1 MTEATTVAEITNQKP
16 ATLLKA
22 AEPKAIRH
30 DSEKWLKFFLN
41 NKQIAFMRKLREAA
55 ITAPIGTHA
64 SIDVG
69 VVTGKNEFFVLS
81 DEQVTALGLNGHTV
95 PLVSRSVQ
103 LKGSRLHKANWKS
116 LSAAGDRVHL
126 LHISPAQGQ
135 RLSRKLR
142 AYITGGE
149 RKEFHKGYKCSIQK
163 PWFTVPAVWIPDGFA
178 FRQIYAF
185 PRMVLNVSAA
195 TSTDTI
201 HRLRSKGAEPER
213 IIALLHESSRART
226 MPTDRI
232 LTCRCDTTLVGRG
245 RSSDSRSH
253 SRGRP
258 HSPALLGSGREGH
271 RR

>member
-103 LKGSRLHKANWKS
+103 LKGSRLRKANWKS

-149 RKEFHKGYKCSIQK
+149 RKEFHKGYKCSIRK

-178 FRQIYAF
+178 FRQIYDF

-201 HRLRSKGAEPER
+201 HRLRSKGA
-213 IIALLHESSRART
+213 
-226 MPTDRI
+226 
-232 LTCRCDTTLVGRG
+232 GRWCAETSV
-245 RSSDSRSH
+245 R
-253 SRGRP
+253 RGP
-258 HSPALLGSGREGH
+258 GH
-271 RR
+271 RDGRRGMIST